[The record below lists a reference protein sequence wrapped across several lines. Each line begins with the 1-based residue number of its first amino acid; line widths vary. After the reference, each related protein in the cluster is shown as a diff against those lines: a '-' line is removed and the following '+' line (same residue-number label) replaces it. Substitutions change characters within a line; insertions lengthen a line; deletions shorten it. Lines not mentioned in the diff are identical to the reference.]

1 MVQGTNADEKVMSPP
16 AVARTRTQE
25 QEQQQQQQQQQQPV
39 EPSDLEKH
47 GPRTSLQDGSRRR
60 SSIDIQSIISNEEP
74 VPVLEPPPHHGHHGH
89 NQEDHNDIRYEYL
102 TFETEID
109 FDEIYPPSTTT
120 TTPSNTG
127 TGTDIKPPKPPKP
140 PNLKKYESPLTWS
153 STHKTIIL
161 ILSCYCTFAA
171 AYSAGAYSIASAPQ
185 RQKWNLS
192 QVAFSAGVT
201 TWCGGFALSPM
212 ILAPFSEINGRRPVF
227 IGSAILFLAGL
238 IACATTPSY
247 AGMLVARFFVG
258 AGASTFATM
267 VGGVVSDLYDARHRN
282 TPMAIYSGSALAG
295 TGIGPLCSGFIVGRA
310 SFRWIYYHQIISLGI
325 MVVVVWFFFKETRGS
340 VLLSRKARVINEY
353 LEKMDQYRG
362 LSQQNTTNNTST
374 GTQQVA
380 SDTDTTNT
388 AGEKMVLDD
397 KSKTWTTQRIRY
409 KVLADESRSSLA
421 HMLYLSITLPFKL
434 LATEPVVFF
443 FSLWVSFAWALL
455 YMTFSVLPLVFSTRH
470 GFTTEQNGA
479 VFASI
484 SIGTILATVVSIY
497 QAQYA
502 RTRWPKLT
510 TSPEGRLYFACLESI
525 LLPIGLFW
533 FGWTTYSSVHWISP
547 VIAIGVAQMGIFVI
561 YLAVFNYLA
570 DVYHRYASSAL
581 AAQSFMRNMMAA
593 VFPLFTV
600 QMFRNLGYPG
610 ASSLLG
616 GISALLTV
624 VPWVLLFNGEKIRAR
639 SKIARQI
646 MTHSVQVGADAS

>member
-1 MVQGTNADEKVMSPP
+1 MARDREKALVSSSSPLP
-16 AVARTRTQE
+16 SQA
-25 QEQQQQQQQQQQPV
+25 QQQQQQQQDQQRHA
-39 EPSDLEKH
+39 SGH
-47 GPRTSLQDGSRRR
+47 GHNSND
-60 SSIDIQSIISNEEP
+60 IEIQSIISDEEP
-74 VPVLEPPPHHGHHGH
+74 VPALEHDEVG
-89 NQEDHNDIRYEYL
+89 EDGIRYEYL
-102 TFETEID
+102 TFETEIVL
-109 FDEIYPPSTTT
+109 EA
-120 TTPSNTG
+120 TG
-127 TGTDIKPPKPPKP
+127 TGPDSSVPRAK
-140 PNLKKYESPLTWS
+140 LKLKRFESPLTWS
-153 STHKTIIL
+153 ATHKTAIL
-161 ILSCYCTFAA
+161 ILSCCCTFMA

-185 RQKWNLS
+185 RTKWHLS
-192 QVAFSAGVT
+192 GVAFNTGVT
-201 TWCGGFALSPM
+201 TWCLGFATSPM

-227 IGSAILFLAGL
+227 IGSAVMFLAGL
-238 IACATTPSY
+238 IACATTPSF

-310 SFRWIYYHQIISLGI
+310 DFRWVYYHQIISLGI
-325 MVVVVWFFFKETRGS
+325 MLIVVCLFFKETRGS
-340 VLLSRKARVINEY
+340 VLLSRKAKALNHYLDKLEGGQQRAKNESDHHRNRNPDPSSRD
-353 LEKMDQYRG
+353 EKGDDG
-362 LSQQNTTNNTST
+362 VPGDGTNNT
-374 GTQQVA
+374 VP
-380 SDTDTTNT
+380 
-388 AGEKMVLDD
+388 V
-397 KSKTWTTQRIRY
+397 RVRY
-409 KVLADESRSSLA
+409 KVAADESRSSLS
-421 HMLYLSITLPFKL
+421 HMLYLSLTLPFKL

-479 VFASI
+479 VFAAI
-484 SIGTILATVVSIY
+484 TVGTILATIVSIY
-497 QAQYA
+497 QPRLAQ
-502 RTRWPKLT
+502 RRWPKLT
-510 TSPEGRLYFACLESI
+510 TSPEGRLYFACLESA

-547 VIAIGVAQMGIFVI
+547 VLAIGVAEMGIFVI

-581 AAQSFMRNMMAA
+581 AAQSFMRNVLAS

-600 QMFRNLGYPG
+600 QMFRDLGYPA

-616 GISALLTV
+616 GISALLTL

-646 MTHSVQVGADAS
+646 MSHAT

>member
-1 MVQGTNADEKVMSPP
+1 MVRGTNEDEKVMSPP
-16 AVARTRTQE
+16 AVART
-25 QEQQQQQQQQQQPV
+25 QEQQPI
-39 EPSDLEKH
+39 EHSPLDLEKH
-47 GPRTSLQDGSRRR
+47 GPRTSLQDGSRCRN
-60 SSIDIQSIISNEEP
+60 SIDIQSIISNEEP
-74 VPVLEPPPHHGHHGH
+74 VPVLEPPPHDGHHGH
-89 NQEDHNDIRYEYL
+89 NQEQDSNDIRYEYL

-120 TTPSNTG
+120 TTTPSG
-127 TGTDIKPPKPPKP
+127 TGTDTSIKPPTA

-201 TWCGGFALSPM
+201 TWCSGFALSPM

-282 TPMAIYSGSALAG
+282 TPMALYSGSALAG

-340 VLLSRKARVINEY
+340 VLLSRKARVLNEY
-353 LEKMDQYRG
+353 LEKMDQW
-362 LSQQNTTNNTST
+362 QQQQQHQHNTNTNTTNIAT
-374 GTQQVA
+374 TQQPIA
-380 SDTDTTNT
+380 SNPTNTDDRKMAITDTNKSNTNT
-388 AGEKMVLDD
+388 RP
-397 KSKTWTTQRIRY
+397 QRLRY

-421 HMLYLSITLPFKL
+421 HMLYLSITIPFKL

-455 YMTFSVLPLVFSTRH
+455 YMTFSALPLVFSTRH

-547 VIAIGVAQMGIFVI
+547 VIAIGVAQVGIFVI

-646 MTHSVQVGADAS
+646 MTHGVQVAGS